1 MQGPP
6 TEKLTRKKPL
16 LPEPSRNSAAER
28 APAARLMVCPCRAG
42 CACLSKRLEIS
53 ARAITL
59 VTQRIWLAELTG
71 HCSQAGA
78 CVKSGRGIE
87 AKKNAVKPFDKRFF
101 FVILGWPKPKP
112 KAGPSKA
119 SIGLESVRL
128 QLVKRHGRL
137 KEARERQRTTEHLA
151 GPASCHCS
159 VMAALRRLRSM
170 PSMPYAQSR
179 PGSALWALAF
189 ATNCQP

>member
-53 ARAITL
+53 ACAITL

-78 CVKSGRGIE
+78 CVESGRGIE

-101 FVILGWPKPKP
+101 FLSFLGGQSQSPKP
-112 KAGPSKA
+112 
-119 SIGLESVRL
+119 
-128 QLVKRHGRL
+128 GR
-137 KEARERQRTTEHLA
+137 ARR
-151 GPASCHCS
+151 
-159 VMAALRRLRSM
+159 
-170 PSMPYAQSR
+170 
-179 PGSALWALAF
+179 ALA
-189 ATNCQP
+189 